1 MTFNPDDIL
10 FWQWGLLKLNAT
22 LIFTWVVMAIILC
35 FTWLAT
41 RRLTSG
47 THPSRWQTF
56 MEMVVSLIRD
66 QIREVSHEDPGPY
79 QSFIGALFLFIAV
92 ANLLTII
99 PGYRPPTGSLSTT
112 TALAICVF
120 LAVPL
125 YGIQSQG
132 LVNYLRQYTR
142 PSLFMLPFNIIGEIS
157 RTIALAVRLFGN
169 MMSGTVVVA
178 VLISITPFLF
188 PIVLQLL
195 GLLTGMI
202 QAYIFAIL
210 AMVYISSALVARKG
224 NEAPTTITTNS
235 QTTSNQTTNS
245 STINTTTKTTTNSS
259 DANSPTQSGGQ

>member
-1 MTFNPDDIL
+1 
-10 FWQWGLLKLNAT
+10 
-22 LIFTWVVMAIILC
+22 MAVILC
-35 FTWLAT
+35 LAWLAT
-41 RRLTSG
+41 RRLSAG
-47 THPSRWQTF
+47 MHPSRWQTF

-66 QIREVSHEDPGPY
+66 QIREVSHEDPEPY
-79 QSFIGALFLFIAV
+79 QSFIGSLFLFIAI
-92 ANLLTII
+92 ANLLTVI

-112 TALAICVF
+112 AALALCVF

-132 LVNYLRQYTR
+132 LFNYLKQYTH

-202 QAYIFAIL
+202 QAYIFAVL

-224 NEAPTTITTNS
+224 NDTSTN
-235 QTTSNQTTNS
+235 
-245 STINTTTKTTTNSS
+245 IRPAA
-259 DANSPTQSGGQ
+259 DGPTQTGGQ

>member
-1 MTFNPDDIL
+1 MTFNPDNVII
-10 FWQWGLLKLNAT
+10 WQWEMLKINAT
-22 LIFTWVVMAIILC
+22 LVFTWLVMALILC
-35 FTWLAT
+35 LTWLAT
-41 RRLTSG
+41 RRLSDDV
-47 THPSRWQTF
+47 HPSRWQTF
-56 MEMVVSLIRD
+56 MEMLVSLIRD
-66 QIREVSHEDPGPY
+66 QIRDVGREDPDPY
-79 QSFIGALFLFIAV
+79 LSFVGTIFLFIAF

-112 TALAICVF
+112 AALAICVF

-125 YGIQSQG
+125 YGIQRQG
-132 LVNYLRQYTR
+132 LLNYLRQYTR
-142 PSLFMLPFNIIGEIS
+142 PSLFMLPFNIIGEVS

-210 AMVYISSALVARKG
+210 AMVYISSALVARKKNNTSTQNRPEPG
-224 NEAPTTITTNS
+224 GTAP
-235 QTTSNQTTNS
+235 
-245 STINTTTKTTTNSS
+245 
-259 DANSPTQSGGQ
+259 AGGQ

>member
-1 MTFNPDDIL
+1 MTFNPDDII

-22 LIFTWVVMAIILC
+22 LVFTWLVMAITLC
-35 FTWLAT
+35 LAWLAT
-41 RRLTSG
+41 RRLTA
-47 THPSRWQTF
+47 TIHPSRWQTF
-56 MEMVVSLIRD
+56 MEMVVSHIRN
-66 QIREVSHEDPGPY
+66 QIQEVSHEDPTPY
-79 QSFIGALFLFIAV
+79 QSFIGSLFLFIAI

-112 TALAICVF
+112 AALAICVF
-120 LAVPL
+120 IAVPL
-125 YGIQSQG
+125 FGIQNQG
-132 LVNYLRQYTR
+132 LVNYLRQYAR

-224 NEAPTTITTNS
+224 KDSLTTNK
-235 QTTSNQTTNS
+235 QTT
-245 STINTTTKTTTNSS
+245 K
-259 DANSPTQSGGQ
+259 SPTHSGDQ